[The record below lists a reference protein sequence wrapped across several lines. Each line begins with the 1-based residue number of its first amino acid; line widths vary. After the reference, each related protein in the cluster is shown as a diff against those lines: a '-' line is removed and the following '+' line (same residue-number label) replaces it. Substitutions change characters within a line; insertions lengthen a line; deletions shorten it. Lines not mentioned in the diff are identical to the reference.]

1 MSLSAPSAPAVLG
14 RLVVEVVTDQPT
26 LSGVTGGLLDAHA
39 PSVSSAMY
47 QRIAKQGGTAGN
59 SGHLTRHPDQV
70 KTAFYQGERLTPIK
84 SLITRTS

>member
-26 LSGVTGGLLDAHA
+26 LSGLTGGLLDPRA

-47 QRIAKQGGTAGN
+47 QRCTNASLNKGGTAGN
-59 SGHLTRHPDQV
+59 SGDLTRHSGRV
-70 KTAFYQGERLTPIK
+70 KTAFYQGERIDLAAC
-84 SLITRTS
+84 S